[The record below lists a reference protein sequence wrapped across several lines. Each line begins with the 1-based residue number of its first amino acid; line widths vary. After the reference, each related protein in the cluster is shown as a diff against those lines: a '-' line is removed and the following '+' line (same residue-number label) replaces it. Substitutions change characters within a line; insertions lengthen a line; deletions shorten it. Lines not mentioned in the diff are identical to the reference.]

1 MERVFD
7 RFLSELE
14 VRALANLAGPAG
26 IDYLISDLIYR
37 RGVMPAMGKLK
48 AAMDNPASVDVV
60 EVLGYGIR

>member
-1 MERVFD
+1 MFD
-7 RFLSELE
+7 RFLSEVE

-26 IDYLISDLIYR
+26 IDYLITELIYR

-48 AAMDNPASVDVV
+48 AAMGTPAAVDVV